1 MTLNFLWDGRAQPA
15 RGPKPTLS
23 LERIADTGIAIAD
36 AEGLWERESSERTRS
51 LFAGATD
58 VPARLAALV
67 EELETSTKSRRDA
80 PTVRGS
86 VRPTT
91 CKPCG

>member
-1 MTLNFLWDGRAQPA
+1 MSVDNWL
-15 RGPKPTLS
+15 LS
-23 LERIADTGIAIAD
+23 Q
-36 AEGLWERESSERTRS
+36 ERTRW
-51 LFAGATD
+51 LLAIGQHLKTEYDAGATD